1 MAIGATTD
9 QQITATTAIGRNQ
22 SKLTIAAW
30 MRRPTSGSRQ
40 NCGFLTGNWHG
51 LVHFSD
57 NNIYFVFSPV
67 AGNNNW
73 GRCAADITGWNH
85 FAHVYDGTKTGNARV
100 EGYLNGTSSITQ
112 YSGTAPAATTVDNA
126 NAEAFSIGRDSV
138 NNTWSSGDF
147 AEVAIWQEALTAQ
160 DVNSLSKGFSP
171 ANVRPDSLK
180 LYIPG
185 VRNIIDYKA
194 NLTLTNTNTTV
205 ANHPRVYA

>member
-9 QQITATTAIGRNQ
+9 QQITATTTLGRNQ
-22 SKLTIAAW
+22 AKFSMAAW
-30 MRRPTSGSRQ
+30 IRRPASGSRQ
-40 NCGFLTGNWHG
+40 NCGFLTGSWCG

-57 NNIYFVFSPV
+57 NNMYFCLHTN
-67 AGNNNW
+67 GNNNW
-73 GRCAADITGWNH
+73 GRCAANITGWNH
-85 FAHVYDGTKTGNARV
+85 FVHVFDGSASGNAKLL
-100 EGYLNGTSSITQ
+100 GYINGVSSITE
-112 YSGTAPAATTVDNA
+112 YAVGSITATATPDSSNT
-126 NAEAFSIGRDSV
+126 ESFSIGRDSI

-147 AEVAIWQEALTAQ
+147 AEVAIWHEALTAQ

-171 ANVRPDSLK
+171 ASVRPDSLK
-180 LYIPG
+180 LYMPL